1 MDSFRGH
8 VYTYILI
15 LVPVCESTCPSFTHS
30 LSPSLSSRQR
40 LHHAV
45 LSEQWDQL
53 FSRLR
58 YLLCAG
64 LHGLRAERPHRGRG
78 RIW

>member
-1 MDSFRGH
+1 MDSFRVH
-8 VYTYILI
+8 LLRIYLYLYLCVKAC
-15 LVPVCESTCPSFTHS
+15 VPASPIA
-30 LSPSLSSRQR
+30 SPSLSSRQR